1 MRENGF
7 SSGTK
12 QRGLLKAEELGV
24 FLTKNMLIIG
34 EIVIDDSYDRSSAI
48 LDTWTGVVTIRV
60 VFEFLPF

>member
-12 QRGLLKAEELGV
+12 QRGLLKAEKLGV
-24 FLTKNMLIIG
+24 LLTKNMLIVG

-48 LDTWTGVVTIRV
+48 VDT
-60 VFEFLPF
+60 